1 MPKTIL
7 FLAFDGITDLDLT
20 GPVQVFATASSAA
33 EERTGMP
40 LYEIV
45 VASIAPGLVR
55 TRSGLRIAAVPL
67 GDVDMAK
74 VDTIVVPGG
83 RNSAEEGA
91 EPALVAWLA
100 RHAGQARRICSICV
114 GAFLLG
120 AAGLLEGRHVTT
132 HWRAGAA
139 LQARNPTAIVQPDL
153 IYRRDGPVWTS
164 AGVSAG
170 IDLALHLVE
179 EDHGRSLAMLVAKT
193 LVVFLRR
200 QGGQKQFSSALALQS
215 GEDDTFSQLIAWAA
229 DNLAADLSVEA
240 LAAHAAMSPRSFA
253 RRFRANV
260 GETPAAAIAA
270 LRLEA
275 ARRMLE
281 EGRQPLK
288 TIAIRSG
295 FGDLQGL
302 RRAFGRTLGVT
313 PSEYRQ
319 RFG

>member
-7 FLAFDGITDLDLT
+7 FLAFDGVTDLDLT

-33 EERTGMP
+33 EERTGVP

-45 VASIAPGLVR
+45 VASLVDGLVH
-55 TRSGLRIAAVPL
+55 TRSGLRLATVPL
-67 GDVDMAK
+67 GAVDMAK
-74 VDTIVVPGG
+74 VDTLVVPGG
-83 RNSAEEGA
+83 RSSPDQDA
-91 EPALVAWLA
+91 EPALVDWLA

-120 AAGLLEGRHVTT
+120 AAGLLAGREVTT

-139 LQARNPTAIVQPDL
+139 LQARHPTAIVRPDL
-153 IYRRDGPVWTS
+153 IYQQDGPVWTS

-179 EDHGRSLAMLVAKT
+179 QDHGRSLAMMVAKT

-215 GEDDTFSQLIAWAA
+215 GADATFSRLIAWAA

-240 LAAHAAMSPRSFA
+240 LAERAAMSPRSFA
-253 RRFRANV
+253 RKFRAGV
-260 GETPAAAIAA
+260 GETPAAAMEA

-275 ARRMLE
+275 AKRMLE
-281 EGRQPLK
+281 DGGQPLK
-288 TIAIRSG
+288 AIAMATGLR
-295 FGDLQGL
+295 DLQGL
-302 RRAFGRTLGVT
+302 RRAFWRALGVT
-313 PSEYRQ
+313 PGEYRE